1 MAGSPAEKETLMDDL
16 KIALLIDGDNISA
29 KYLNSILDELT
40 EVGEVNIKRIYGDW
54 TRPEMHSWGKELL
67 RRSITPMQQF
77 SNVSGKNATDSALII
92 DAMDILYNKEVD
104 AFAIVSSDSDFTRLA
119 NRLQESAKTVI
130 GMGEAKTPESFR
142 NACTRFVQLENL
154 HSSRDEI
161 PVKSDLSQRGVEH
174 VIAKTIR
181 DNENAG
187 RPTSLGE
194 VGSRLR
200 KKYPDFDVRTFGY
213 SYLST
218 FIEDMPRF
226 RLIRNDSQV
235 TVELAGTQSKRSEV
249 EAFILGQ
256 LRRASGHALSLNE
269 LSNLVYANIADFK
282 LKDLGYSQFSKLV
295 AGIDGVKVRTV
306 SQNEKEAVLA

>member
-1 MAGSPAEKETLMDDL
+1 MDDL

-40 EVGEVNIKRIYGDW
+40 EVGVVNIKRIYGDW
-54 TRPEMHSWGKELL
+54 TRPEMHSWGKVLL
-67 RRSITPMQQF
+67 SRSITPMQQF
-77 SNVSGKNATDSALII
+77 NNVSGKNATDSALII
-92 DAMDILYNKEVD
+92 DAMDILYLKDVD

-119 NRLQESAKTVI
+119 NRLVESGKTVI

-142 NACTRFVQLENL
+142 NACTRFVSLENL
-154 HSSRDEI
+154 QSSHGEI
-161 PVKSDLSQRGVEH
+161 PTKSDLSQRGVEH

-187 RPTSLGE
+187 KETSLGE
-194 VGSRLR
+194 VGNRLR

-226 RLIRNDSQV
+226 QLIRKDSLV
-235 TVELAGTQSKRSEV
+235 TVKLVDPASKKGRV
-249 EAFILGQ
+249 EAFIVDQ
-256 LRRASGHALSLNE
+256 LNRHEGRAMTMNE
-269 LSNLVYANIADFK
+269 LSNLVYENIPDFK
-282 LKDLGYSQFSKLV
+282 LKDVGYSQFSKFV
-295 AGIDGVKVRTV
+295 AGIEGVTVRDIAP
-306 SQNEKEAVLA
+306 NEKEASLA

>member
-1 MAGSPAEKETLMDDL
+1 MNPSNTIQGEDL
-16 KIALLIDGDNISA
+16 RIALLIDGDNISA

-40 EVGEVNIKRIYGDW
+40 EVGVVTIKRIYGDW

-67 RRSITPMQQF
+67 KRSITPMQQF

-92 DAMDILYNKEVD
+92 DAMDILYNKDVD

-119 NRLQESAKTVI
+119 SRLSESGKTVI
-130 GMGEAKTPESFR
+130 GLGEAQTPDSFR

-154 HSSRDEI
+154 HSASGEI
-161 PVKSDLSQRGVEH
+161 PTKSDLSQHGVEH

-187 RPTSLGE
+187 KATTLAE
-194 VGSRLR
+194 VGNRLL
-200 KKYPDFDVRTFGY
+200 KKYPDFDVRSFGY

-226 RLIRNDSQV
+226 VLLKNDNLV
-235 TVELAGTQSKRSEV
+235 TVSLADQGSKKDQVAR
-249 EAFILGQ
+249 FIREQ
-256 LRRASGHALSLNE
+256 LRAHGGSLTMNE
-269 LSNLVYANIADFK
+269 LSNLVYENIPDFK
-282 LKDLGYSQFSKLV
+282 LKDLGYAQFYKLV
-295 AGIDGVKVRTV
+295 ASVEGVEVETIA
-306 SQNEKEAVLA
+306 SNEKRVTLED

>member
-1 MAGSPAEKETLMDDL
+1 MEDL

-40 EVGEVNIKRIYGDW
+40 EVGVATIKRIYGDW

-67 RRSITPMQQF
+67 NRSITPMQQF
-77 SNVSGKNATDSALII
+77 NNVSGKNATDSALII
-92 DAMDILYNKEVD
+92 DAMDILYNKDVD

-119 NRLQESAKTVI
+119 SRLAESGKTVI
-130 GMGEAKTPESFR
+130 GMGEAKTPDSFR
-142 NACTRFVQLENL
+142 NACTRFVSLENL
-154 HSSRDEI
+154 HSSQGEI
-161 PVKSDLSQRGVEH
+161 PTKSDLSQRGVEH

-187 RPTSLGE
+187 KVTSLAE
-194 VGSRLR
+194 VGNRLR

-226 RLIRNDSQV
+226 ELIRKDSQV
-235 TVELAGTQSKRSEV
+235 MVELVDPKSKKDRVARFIV
-249 EAFILGQ
+249 EQ
-256 LRRASGHALSLNE
+256 LRGREGKTLTMNE
-269 LSNLVYANIADFK
+269 LSNLVYENIPDFK
-282 LKDLGYSQFSKLV
+282 LKDLGYSQFYKLV
-295 AGIDGVKVRTV
+295 ASIDGITVKTIA
-306 SQNEKEAVLA
+306 QNEKRATLEE

>member
-1 MAGSPAEKETLMDDL
+1 MEDL
-16 KIALLIDGDNISA
+16 RIALLIDGDNISA

-40 EVGEVNIKRIYGDW
+40 EVGIVNIKRIYGDW
-54 TRPEMHSWGKELL
+54 TRPEMHSWGRELL
-67 RRSITPMQQF
+67 NRSITPMQQF

-119 NRLQESAKTVI
+119 NRLQESGKSVI
-130 GMGEAKTPESFR
+130 GMGEAKTPDSFR

-154 HSSRDEI
+154 LSSHGEI
-161 PVKSDLSQRGVEH
+161 PTKSDLSQRGVEH
-174 VIAKTIR
+174 VIAKAIR

-187 RPTSLGE
+187 KETSLGE
-194 VGSRLR
+194 VGNRLR

-226 RLIRNDSQV
+226 ELIRKDSAV
-235 TVELAGTQSKRSEV
+235 TVKLLDPKSKKKNV
-249 EAFILGQ
+249 ENFILEQ
-256 LRRASGHALSLNE
+256 LQTRDNKTMTINE
-269 LSNLVYANIADFK
+269 LSNLVYLNIPDFK
-282 LKDLGYSQFSKLV
+282 LKDLGYSQFYKLV
-295 AGIDGVKVRTV
+295 ASIDGVTVR
-306 SQNEKEAVLA
+306 SIAQNEKEATLS

>member
-1 MAGSPAEKETLMDDL
+1 MEDL

-40 EVGEVNIKRIYGDW
+40 EVGVVNIKRIYGDW

-67 RRSITPMQQF
+67 NRSITPMQQF
-77 SNVSGKNATDSALII
+77 NNVSGKNATDSALII
-92 DAMDILYNKEVD
+92 DAMDILYNKDVD

-119 NRLQESAKTVI
+119 SRLGESGKTVI
-130 GMGEAKTPESFR
+130 GMGEAKTPDSFR
-142 NACTRFVQLENL
+142 NACTRFVSLENL
-154 HSSRDEI
+154 HSSHGDI
-161 PVKSDLSQRGVEH
+161 PTKSDLSQRGVEH

-187 RPTSLGE
+187 KATSLAE

-200 KKYPDFDVRTFGY
+200 KKYPDFDVRSFGY

-226 RLIRNDSQV
+226 ELLRKENQV
-235 TVELAGTQSKRSEV
+235 FVELVDPKSKKDRVARFIV
-249 EAFILGQ
+249 EQ
-256 LRRASGHALSLNE
+256 LRARQDRSMTMNE
-269 LSNLVYANIADFK
+269 LSNLVYENIPDFK
-282 LKDLGYSQFSKLV
+282 LKDVGYSQFYKLV
-295 AGIDGVKVRTV
+295 ASIDGITVR
-306 SQNEKEAVLA
+306 SIAQNEKRATLE